1 MDTFDYQ
8 QLQEMD
14 VSWLTQ
20 NGWTI
25 PGNLAYR
32 RILRDF
38 NQTGVLQLERIEQV
52 LMQYQLDDAQIAK
65 TKEELANLIALKR
78 ELSELKNLEQP

>member
-1 MDTFDYQ
+1 MFEVIDEFDCK

-14 VSWLTQ
+14 ISWLNQ

-38 NQTGVLQLERIEQV
+38 NETGVLQLERIEQV
-52 LMQYQLDDAQIAK
+52 LMQYELDNDQIVK
-65 TKEELANLIALKR
+65 IKEGLANLIALKR
-78 ELSELKNLEQP
+78 ELSDL